1 MKMTEPILHTPYS
14 DLIREIGLKLKS
26 SADARLNELGLNSA
40 QGRMI
45 GYIYENQDKGVIQK
59 DLAEQFKR
67 RGASITS
74 MLQGLEKKGYI
85 ARVTHEKDERQKKL
99 TVLEKGVVLVEEF
112 NQMFSDVEA
121 GITRQLSMEEAA
133 TLLSLL
139 SKVNQ
144 SL

>member
-1 MKMTEPILHTPYS
+1 MTEPILYTPYS
-14 DLIREIGLKLKS
+14 DLIREIGMKLKG

-112 NQMFSDVEA
+112 NRMFSDVEA
-121 GITRQLSMEEAA
+121 GITRQLSKEEAA
-133 TLLSLL
+133 ALLSLL

-144 SL
+144 NL

>member
-1 MKMTEPILHTPYS
+1 MTEPILHTPYS

-26 SADARLNELGLNSA
+26 SADTRLNELGLNSA

-85 ARVTHEKDERQKKL
+85 ARVTDEKDERQKKL

-112 NQMFSDVEA
+112 NLMFSDVEA
-121 GITRQLSMEEAA
+121 GITLQLSKEEAA
-133 TLLSLL
+133 TLLLLL

>member
-1 MKMTEPILHTPYS
+1 MTEPILHTPYS
-14 DLIREIGLKLKS
+14 DLFREIGLKLKS
-26 SADARLNELGLNSA
+26 SADVRLNELGLNSA

-45 GYIYENQDKGVIQK
+45 GYIYENQDQGVIQK

-85 ARVTHEKDERQKKL
+85 ARVTDEKDERQKRL

-112 NQMFSDVEA
+112 NQMFAEVEA
-121 GITRQLSMEEAA
+121 GITRQLTEEEAA
-133 TLLSLL
+133 TLLKLL